1 MSAQLNDV
9 SMNKKGLLFLFTA
22 YSCIGKKACL
32 IKIYLIVYSYAF
44 GRHIAHATRDTN
56 ATKNDCTRAL

>member
-9 SMNKKGLLFLFTA
+9 SMNKKGLLFLFTV
-22 YSCIGKKACL
+22 YSCIGKRACL

-44 GRHIAHATRDTN
+44 GRHIAFNYAFFSSCIRWESN
-56 ATKNDCTRAL
+56 P